1 MQEMVMDN
9 LLRVLKDNMAI
20 RGNLLLCDD
29 LEMSALHKFFLDNAE
44 LAKDV
49 EKGD

>member
-1 MQEMVMDN
+1 MDN
-9 LLRVLKDNMAI
+9 LLRVLKDNAAI
-20 RGNLLLCDD
+20 KDNLSLYNE